1 MPSETAARAG
11 PLSDSPNEDDY
22 QAFCEALSASARG
35 RAFLAEYA
43 RRNRNS
49 ETEQLLTAVERLQS
63 FISANP
69 GTQTAGAVKY
79 ELRVLLDEISTAQG
93 ELAASVLAIKA
104 TKLAELTSLI
114 EQRISKILDLL
125 HAEATSELESP
136 SQTSAPPHLAVVP
149 SPEQPELPIPSPS
162 ALLPPSI
169 ALVRSETIMAE
180 VAFVVPPEPQGPGEK
195 PQPRRSTCPGG
206 ELQQAASV
214 AERPPSK
221 PVPPAKDPPAS
232 IAALSEEER
241 LALFT

>member
-11 PLSDSPNEDDY
+11 PLSDSPNERDY
-22 QAFCEALSASARG
+22 QAFCEALSANARG

-49 ETEQLLTAVERLQS
+49 DTEQLLTAVDRLQS

-69 GTQTAGAVKY
+69 VTQTAGAVKY
-79 ELRVLLDEISTAQG
+79 ELRALLDEISTAQS
-93 ELAASVLAIKA
+93 ELEASVLAIKA

-114 EQRISKILDLL
+114 EQRISKILDSL
-125 HAEATSELESP
+125 HAEAMPEPEAS

-169 ALVRSETIMAE
+169 ALVRSESIMAE
-180 VAFVVPPEPQGPGEK
+180 VAFVVPPEPQDPGEK
-195 PQPRRSTCPGG
+195 TASEAVNMPGS

-221 PVPPAKDPPAS
+221 PVPSTTDPLAS
-232 IAALSEEER
+232 ITALSEEER